1 MILYGIRSHLSGSC
15 ICKFFGKKSSDLA
28 RIDFVFDKRFTDSA
42 HQYEG
47 ERSAPY
53 FLVLADQIHQNVN
66 ARNAAGHIL
75 YLSGQTSRRK
85 VRGDAPD
92 V

>member
-15 ICKFFGKKSSDLA
+15 ICKFFGEKSSDLGG
-28 RIDFVFDKRFTDSA
+28 IDFVFDKRFADSA

-47 ERSAPY
+47 ERSASY

-75 YLSGQTSRRK
+75 YLCGQIQPPQ
-85 VRGDAPD
+85 GA
-92 V
+92 